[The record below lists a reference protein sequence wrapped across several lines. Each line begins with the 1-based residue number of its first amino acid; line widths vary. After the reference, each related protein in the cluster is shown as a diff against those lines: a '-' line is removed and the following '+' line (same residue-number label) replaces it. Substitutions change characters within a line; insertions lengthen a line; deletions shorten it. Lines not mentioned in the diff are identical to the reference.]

1 MTVTRRITLAFAAS
15 TLAVGLA
22 ASPSA
27 IAADAMKSAKHKPM
41 KKHKDTMTKTDAM
54 HKDAEPSQ

>member
-1 MTVTRRITLAFAAS
+1 M
-15 TLAVGLA
+15 AVGLA